1 MKYEIEGGGHIEATS
16 PLELVEYLRRTT
28 MSLTPSVSVEDYMED
43 LAARSK
49 IQDGSTIRTDSAENF
64 ITDLVACGS
73 LTPVIPII
81 LGTDDSQPAKNALLS
96 ALIQAAPADAQWFV
110 SSDSWESIPAL
121 LAFAQEPSDHAGEW
135 KFRISEAN
143 RPHLREVIEQY
154 ELGEKNVHMTLLSA
168 TGSHLFHSFDG
179 LLMVVVDR
187 SLGVTDDLRH
197 RFPELEIDEE

>member
-1 MKYEIEGGGHIEATS
+1 MKYEIEGGGHVEAAS
-16 PLELVEYLRRTT
+16 PLELVEALRQDA
-28 MSLTPSVSVEDYMED
+28 MAWAPSVSVEDYMED

-49 IQDGSTIRTDSAENF
+49 IQDGSTVRTDSAENF
-64 ITDLVACGS
+64 ITDLIACGF

-81 LGTDDSQPAKNALLS
+81 LGTDDPQPAKNALLS

-110 SSDSWESIPAL
+110 SSDSWEEIPAL
-121 LAFAQEPSDHAGEW
+121 LAFAQEPSDNAGEW

-143 RPHLREVIEQY
+143 RPHLREAIEQY

-179 LLMVVVDR
+179 LLMIVVDR
-187 SLGVTDDLRH
+187 SLGITDDLRH